1 MRENSRPMCTRINI
15 WGKTDHCIKLPE
27 YKVSQ
32 QHLSFSSVSC
42 GDLYRVI
49 YVIVE
54 DSKIVAWRKT
64 AVAWSQ

>member
-1 MRENSRPMCTRINI
+1 MCTCINI
-15 WGKTDHCIKLPE
+15 WGKKDHCIKFPD

-32 QHLSFSSVSC
+32 QCFSFSSVSC
-42 GDLYRVI
+42 GDLYCVI

-54 DSKIVAWRKT
+54 DSKIAAWRKT